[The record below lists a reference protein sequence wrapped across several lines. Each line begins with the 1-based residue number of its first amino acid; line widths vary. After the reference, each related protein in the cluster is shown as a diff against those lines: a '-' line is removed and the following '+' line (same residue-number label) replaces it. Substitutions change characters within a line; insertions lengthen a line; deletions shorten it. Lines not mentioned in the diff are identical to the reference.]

1 MCSAVVVMLVVR
13 LQTQTNYKG
22 GLDCLVKTVRG
33 EGVLSL
39 FKGMSGPLC
48 TIPLVNAIVFYSYA
62 IGKQALHKLQSEI
75 KPLNLFEI
83 TLAGSFAG
91 LVNCVVICP
100 VELIKTRLQV
110 QYEPHKLPSPKELA
124 RLAQQRSF
132 AASRAAA
139 GGGASSAIAA
149 AGPMS
154 VAAAFRFA
162 PNSPLFPAPPS
173 APPAPHYEGP
183 VDCIRRTLQHS
194 GVGGLYRGFAS
205 TVYREVPA
213 YGGQFF
219 AYEALKRLMTPPGE
233 KGNDLHPLKLLLA
246 GGVAGT
252 VGWCLSYPMDFIKVG
267 NSAHTASHHL
277 AQPAMAVTH
286 SHPCLLCACLLHS
299 FSRSCRVSR

>member
-1 MCSAVVVMLVVR
+1 M
-13 LQTQTNYKG
+13 
-22 GLDCLVKTVRG
+22 RG

-62 IGKQALHKLQSEI
+62 VAKKALHKLQTEV

-83 TLAGSFAG
+83 TMAGSFAG

-110 QYEPHKLPSPKELA
+110 QYEPHMLPSPKELA
-124 RLAQQRSF
+124 RLAQHRSL
-132 AASRAAA
+132 AASHVAAAAA
-139 GGGASSAIAA
+139 GASPSAGA

-154 VAAAFRFA
+154 VAAAFQRA
-162 PNSPLFPAPPS
+162 YSPLFPAAAS
-173 APPAPHYEGP
+173 APPAPPFEGP
-183 VDCIRRTLQHS
+183 LDCIRRTLQHS
-194 GVGGLYRGFAS
+194 GIPGLYRGFAS

-233 KGNDLHPLKLLLA
+233 KGNDLHPVKLLLA

-252 VGWCLSYPMDFIKVG
+252 VGWCLSYPMDFVKVG
-267 NSAHTASHHL
+267 GQSQNS
-277 AQPAMAVTH
+277 TH
-286 SHPCLLCACLLHS
+286 SPATIVQSVHHSPSVLRSALLVVVC
-299 FSRSCRVSR
+299 RVSCRVSR

>member
-1 MCSAVVVMLVVR
+1 MR
-13 LQTQTNYKG
+13 LQTQTGYKG

-124 RLAQQRSF
+124 RLAHHRPFGLSS
-132 AASRAAA
+132 AAAA
-139 GGGASSAIAA
+139 GASSSAGAAA

-154 VAAAFRFA
+154 VAAAFRLG
-162 PNSPLFPAPPS
+162 PLFPAPPS
-173 APPAPHYEGP
+173 APPAPHYVGP

-194 GVGGLYRGFAS
+194 GIFGLYRGFTS

-233 KGNDLHPLKLLLA
+233 KGNDLHPVKLLLA

-252 VGWCLSYPMDFIKVG
+252 VGWCLSYPMDFIKV
-267 NSAHTASHHL
+267 SHC
-277 AQPAMAVTH
+277 TH
-286 SHPCLLCACLLHS
+286 SPHQTTTRHSSHSPSLTPLIAPVCLCRACVES
-299 FSRSCRVSR
+299 AAE

>member
-1 MCSAVVVMLVVR
+1 MR
-13 LQTQTNYKG
+13 LQTQTGYKG
-22 GLDCLVKTVRG
+22 GLDCLIRTVRG

-48 TIPLVNAIVFYSYA
+48 TIPLINAIVFYSYA
-62 IGKQALHKLQSEI
+62 IAKQALHKLQSEV
-75 KPLNLFEI
+75 KPLNLAEI
-83 TLAGSFAG
+83 TLAGAFAG

-110 QYEPHKLPSPKELA
+110 QYEPHMLPSPKELA
-124 RLAQQRSF
+124 RLAQQRV
-132 AASRAAA
+132 AAA
-139 GGGASSAIAA
+139 AVGSSRVAATA

-162 PNSPLFPAPPS
+162 PNSPLFPA
-173 APPAPHYEGP
+173 APTAVPEQPFHGP
-183 VDCIRRTLQHS
+183 VDCIRRTLQQS
-194 GVGGLYRGFAS
+194 GVRGLYRGFAA

-233 KGNDLHPLKLLLA
+233 KGNDLHPVKLLLA

-252 VGWCLSYPMDFIKVG
+252 VGWCLSYPMDFIKVLST
-267 NSAHTASHHL
+267 NALKRASH
-277 AQPAMAVTH
+277 
-286 SHPCLLCACLLHS
+286 
-299 FSRSCRVSR
+299 SRL